1 MENTDQSGRKPRQR
15 WAKGQPRP
23 RYLQP
28 EDLDKLMIMF
38 VALMSEVSALR
49 DRLDTHE
56 ALAEAGGNA
65 TTTAVEAFA
74 MTRERH
80 LQREAGR
87 HAMLTRVLRAITE
100 ERDEAVAESA
110 A

>member
-1 MENTDQSGRKPRQR
+1 MENKSDTALKPRQR
-15 WAKGQPRP
+15 WAKGQARP

-28 EDLDKLMIMF
+28 EDLDKMMIMF

-56 ALAEAGGNA
+56 AVTELGGKA
-65 TTTAVEAFA
+65 TTAAIEAYELTA
-74 MTRERH
+74 ERH
-80 LQREAGR
+80 LQREANR

-100 ERDEAVAESA
+100 ERDEAAAENPA
-110 A
+110 